1 MTERNFALFAGTSLL
16 MMAFTAF
23 FLTVLFTEISLYQVM
38 RARHSI
44 IFKLQVHF
52 SKQKFSD
59 GLSFLL
65 RILSPRGLFISF

>member
-1 MTERNFALFAGTSLL
+1 MNERKFALFAGTSLL
-16 MMAFTAF
+16 IMAFAAF
-23 FLTVLFTEISLYQVM
+23 FLTVLFTEISLYKEM

-59 GLSFLL
+59 GLSFSL